1 MSFNTLSTSLYN
13 TLTHP
18 DTMRILLA
26 NFFQD
31 SKTQAVNLLQQSGV
45 AISNTAPMQA
55 VRVAWLQAIK
65 DSASFR
71 AAAAALLTQYIY
83 SKSANPTNAPVAT
96 AASNFV
102 NEPFFNMLDH
112 PSSIRYLNDSG
123 DDSSDGSGIDLG
135 QISTTPTFGGITSPP
150 PDTSGDGTDT
160 STGSFAPVA
169 ALQPVS
175 LASVTD
181 MTYVDPAAALGANQI
196 KVVNTA
202 PGAGGISGPIDV
214 TASTGP
220 AAASG
225 AVAPAASAASSGSFW
240 STLGSVFTPATVQA
254 GVTTGLGAY
263 STQLTA
269 AANQS
274 AAQSALQLEAEKL
287 QAAALAA
294 NQGFFTTPV
303 IIGLVSLAVIGIVVA
318 VAVRGKN
325 KGTASTASGSSQAA
339 VKQMKVA

>member
-1 MSFNTLSTSLYN
+1 MYN

-18 DTMRILLA
+18 DTMRVLLA

-45 AISNTAPMQA
+45 NISNSAPMQA

-71 AAAAALLTQYIY
+71 TSAAAVLTQYIY
-83 SKSANPTNAPVAT
+83 SKSANPTNAPVAPGT
-96 AASNFV
+96 SNFV
-102 NEPFFNMLDH
+102 GEPFYNMLDH
-112 PSSIRYLNDSG
+112 PSAIRYLNDSG

-135 QISTTPTFGGITSPP
+135 SLSTTPTFGGVTSPP
-150 PDTSGDGTDT
+150 ADTSGATDT
-160 STGSFAPVA
+160 GDGSYAPVA
-169 ALQPVS
+169 ALQPVG

-214 TASTGP
+214 AATTG
-220 AAASG
+220 AAAPSG

-240 STLGSVFTPATVQA
+240 SSLGSIFTPATVQA

-303 IIGLVSLAVIGIVVA
+303 IIGLVCLAVIGVVVA
-318 VAVRGKN
+318 IAVRGKN
-325 KGTASTASGSSQAA
+325 KASGSASAAASSSQTP
-339 VKQMKVA
+339 VKEMKVA